1 MDVGLSIEK
10 ENNDEENK
18 AQKKKDKLKKLVH
31 G

>member
-1 MDVGLSIEK
+1 MDVRLSIEK

-18 AQKKKDKLKKLVH
+18 AQKKKGKLKKLVR

>member
-18 AQKKKDKLKKLVH
+18 AQKKKDKLKKLVR

>member
-1 MDVGLSIEK
+1 MDVGFSIEK

-18 AQKKKDKLKKLVH
+18 AQKKKDKLKKLVC

>member
-1 MDVGLSIEK
+1 MDVRLSIEK

-18 AQKKKDKLKKLVH
+18 AQKKKDKLKKLVR

>member
-1 MDVGLSIEK
+1 MDVGLNIEK

-18 AQKKKDKLKKLVH
+18 AQKKKDKLKKLVR